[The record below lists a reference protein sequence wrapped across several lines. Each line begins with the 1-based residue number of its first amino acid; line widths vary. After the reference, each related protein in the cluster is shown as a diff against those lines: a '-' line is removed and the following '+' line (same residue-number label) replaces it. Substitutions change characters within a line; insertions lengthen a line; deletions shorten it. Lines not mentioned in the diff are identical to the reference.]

1 MKALMA
7 ITGLVMIGFLLMH
20 MFGNLKVFLG
30 ADEYNHYAGW
40 LKGATEDGGLAA
52 PILPAGW
59 FLWLFRAVLLVAIV
73 LHMYS
78 AWVLTQR
85 AHDARSAKYVNNK
98 RVQQTYASR
107 TMRWGGV
114 ILATILVFHIL
125 QFTAQV
131 VRTGFDTGATP
142 YDMVV
147 ASFSQWWLVLLYA
160 VWVFVVTLHIRHGF
174 WSALAT
180 LGAHTSPRAR
190 SLLNTLAWIVAVL
203 LFVGFMVMPVGILF
217 GIGR

>member
-1 MKALMA
+1 MA

-20 MFGNLKVFLG
+20 MYGNLKVFLG
-30 ADEYNHYAGW
+30 ADSYNHYAEW
-40 LKGATEDGGLAA
+40 LKGATEDGGIAYPLM
-52 PILPAGW
+52 PAGS
-59 FLWLFRAVLLVAIV
+59 FLWVFRAVLLLAIV

-85 AHDARSAKYVNNK
+85 AHAARSSKYANDK

-114 ILATILVFHIL
+114 ILALFLVFHLL

-131 VRTGFDTGATP
+131 VTTGFNAGAKP
-142 YDMVV
+142 FDMVV

-160 VWVFVVTLHIRHGF
+160 IWVFIVTLHVRHGF

-180 LGAHTSPRAR
+180 LGAHTSIKSR
-190 SLLNTLAWIVAVL
+190 SMLNALAWIVAVL
-203 LFVGFMVMPVGILF
+203 LFVGFMIMPVGILF
-217 GIGR
+217 GFGS